1 MSLEA
6 GLCSQMSMRNA
17 LLGVLGT
24 KETGESLGGAGGQG
38 GGGGGQLFSDLS
50 VRPSCHPP
58 CGAESRA
65 SLRECSGSLQAWA
78 WLWWGPPL
86 TGCD

>member
-38 GGGGGQLFSDLS
+38 GGGGGAAFLRLVSQTFLS
-50 VRPSCHPP
+50 SSLW
-58 CGAESRA
+58 SR
-65 SLRECSGSLQAWA
+65 E
-78 WLWWGPPL
+78 
-86 TGCD
+86 